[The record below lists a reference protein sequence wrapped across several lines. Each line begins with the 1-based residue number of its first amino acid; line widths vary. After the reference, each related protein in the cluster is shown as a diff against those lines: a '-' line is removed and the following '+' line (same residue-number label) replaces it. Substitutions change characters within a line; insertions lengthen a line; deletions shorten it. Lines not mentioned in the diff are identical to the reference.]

1 MILLC
6 TYVILFFKYENT
18 SMKIS
23 PSLAF
28 ISIVSKCW
36 SRISTLILTERA
48 PETEGEG
55 RPGEPTVDVRHRE
68 QLLQLLPRLPVARGQ
83 GGAH

>member
-1 MILLC
+1 MYSCDLSFKVWEY
-6 TYVILFFKYENT
+6 TYEDFSIFDFYQ
-18 SMKIS
+18 
-23 PSLAF
+23 F
-28 ISIVSKCW
+28 SIVVLVTYLHTHTYWES
-36 SRISTLILTERA
+36 
-48 PETEGEG
+48 PETEEGEG